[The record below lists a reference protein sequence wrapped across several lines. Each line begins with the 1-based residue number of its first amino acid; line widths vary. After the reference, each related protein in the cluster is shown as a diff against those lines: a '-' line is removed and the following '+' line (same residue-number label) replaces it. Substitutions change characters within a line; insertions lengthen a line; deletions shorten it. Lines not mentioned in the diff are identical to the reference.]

1 MHFSFDDGYSA
12 LVAWL
17 KTLLPIVALGLLSTI
32 FLFSGRVDVTQS
44 LPYTEHNIAEIVREQ
59 RITRP
64 YFTGIASNGT
74 EIALSAAYA
83 SPQIENAHIL
93 EITDLSVV
101 LRSTSDRMVQVTAG
115 RGALDSATQTAQI
128 STNVHIAA
136 LPDFWV
142 RTEALDM
149 NLNQG
154 VISAEGGFQGVT
166 ALGAIT
172 AGEMHLQMTADD
184 QQIVF
189 LNDVRLV
196 YSPKLID

>member
-1 MHFSFDDGYSA
+1 MHFTFDDGYSA

-32 FLFSGRVDVTQS
+32 FLFSGKVDVTQS
-44 LPYTEHNIAEIVREQ
+44 LPYAEHNIAEIIREQ
-59 RITRP
+59 RITQP

-83 SPQIENAHIL
+83 SPQVESAHIL

-115 RGALDSATQTAQI
+115 RGALDSARQTAQI
-128 STNVHIAA
+128 STDVHIAA

-142 RTEALDM
+142 ITEALDM
-149 NLNQG
+149 NFNQG
-154 VISAEGGFQGVT
+154 FISAKGGFQGVT

-172 AGEMHLQMTADD
+172 AREMHLQMTADD